1 MALETSLDLE
11 EDVKAFDYDY
21 ESSEDKSY
29 EDDFDENLSQNEK
42 SSANSLL
49 GGLGGYLENNYSLL
63 FFFLLLVIIF
73 NSSGTFSESNESLLF
88 FFLILVILFNQF
100 Y

>member
-11 EDVKAFDYDY
+11 ENVKAFDYDY
-21 ESSEDKSY
+21 ESKNDEGFKDDYEEDS
-29 EDDFDENLSQNEK
+29 SQNEK
-42 SSANSLL
+42 VSGNSLL

>member
-1 MALETSLDLE
+1 MALETSMDLE
-11 EDVKAFDYDY
+11 ENVKAFDYDY
-21 ESSEDKSY
+21 ESKNDESY
-29 EDDFDENLSQNEK
+29 GDDYEENLSQDEK
-42 SSANSLL
+42 VSGNSLL
-49 GGLGGYLENNYSLL
+49 SGIGGYLENNYSLL

>member
-1 MALETSLDLE
+1 MALETSIDLE
-11 EDVKAFDYDY
+11 ENVKAFDYDH
-21 ESSEDKSY
+21 ESINDKSY
-29 EDDFDENLSQNEK
+29 ENDYEEDLSQNEK
-42 SSANSLL
+42 ASGNSLL

-73 NSSGTFSESNESLLF
+73 NGSGTFSESNESLLF
-88 FFLILVILFNQF
+88 FFLILVILFNQV